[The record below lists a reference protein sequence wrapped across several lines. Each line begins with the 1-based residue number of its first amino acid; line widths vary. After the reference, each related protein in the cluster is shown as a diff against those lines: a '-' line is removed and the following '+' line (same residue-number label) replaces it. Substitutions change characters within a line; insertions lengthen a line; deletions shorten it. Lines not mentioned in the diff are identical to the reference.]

1 MCPFSSPSFSLVFKA
16 VITASIYSPEL
27 HFSPTFYG
35 SECTVGINIYTKF
48 TIIETAKPFQRY
60 KSENGFAI
68 YLTVRYMHKCMRYV
82 PCGTRIY
89 IISHLRSRYIEFAKQ
104 IYRIAEQYIAI
115 KGIAPTRNLQ
125 ISSINPSRLRL
136 PKLLTPHS

>member
-1 MCPFSSPSFSLVFKA
+1 MP
-16 VITASIYSPEL
+16 SIYSPEQ

-60 KSENGFAI
+60 KSVNGFAI

-82 PCGTRIY
+82 PDGTRIY
-89 IISHLRSRYIEFAKQ
+89 IISHLRSRYIAYAKH
-104 IYRIAEQYIAI
+104 IYRIAKQYIAI
-115 KGIAPTRNLQ
+115 KGQHPYSKSANLFYKSKSVRTSDTPH
-125 ISSINPSRLRL
+125 SSLLTPHLK
-136 PKLLTPHS
+136 KLLTPNL